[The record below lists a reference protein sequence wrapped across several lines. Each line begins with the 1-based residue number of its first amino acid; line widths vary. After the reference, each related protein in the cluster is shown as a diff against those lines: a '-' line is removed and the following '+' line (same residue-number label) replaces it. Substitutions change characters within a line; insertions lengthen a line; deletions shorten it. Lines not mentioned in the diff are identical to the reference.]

1 MIKSAKNVRYKIMTI
16 KDYFLVILSTFI
28 LGINY
33 VAVKVGV
40 NEFPPLFMVA
50 LRFTIVASILIWFA
64 KPIGKHFPAVLLFSI
79 TMGTLHFGLIFI
91 GFKKVD
97 ASLVAI
103 IFQLG
108 VPMSVI
114 FAWIFLGE
122 RFGWRRWIGIG
133 IAFAGAA
140 LIAGAPQSASNQ
152 FYLLI
157 IFISIL
163 AWAIASIQVK
173 KLAGY
178 DAISLSAW
186 MTLLAAPQ
194 LYIAS
199 AFLEEGQIVAV
210 TNASLSA
217 WGAVGF
223 TAIGASI
230 IGYGLWYHMIGKFS
244 VGRILPFGFLAP
256 LFGIA
261 SAVLF
266 LGERLTT
273 ITIIGGALILSG
285 VMFVQLRSIPKQ
297 PSNEEHDQKPLT

>member
-1 MIKSAKNVRYKIMTI
+1 MKFS
-16 KDYFLVILSTFI
+16 DYLLVFLSTFI
-28 LGINY
+28 LGVNY
-33 VAVKVGV
+33 VAVKIGV

-50 LRFTIVASILIWFA
+50 MRFTIVATILIWFA
-64 KPIGKHFPAVLLFSI
+64 KPPRGHFPEVLLFST
-79 TMGTLHFGLIFI
+79 TMGVLHFGLIFI
-91 GFKKVD
+91 GFGKVD

-122 RFGWRRWIGIG
+122 KFGWRRWLGIG
-133 IAFAGAA
+133 IAFSGAA
-140 LIAGAPQSASNQ
+140 LIAGAPQSNSNL
-152 FYLLI
+152 FYLMI
-157 IFISIL
+157 VFISIL

-173 KLAGY
+173 RLAEY

-194 LYIAS
+194 LFIIS
-199 AFLEEGQIVAV
+199 AVLETGQIEAL
-210 TNASLSA
+210 TDASLSA
-217 WGAVGF
+217 WGALFF

-230 IGYGLWYHMIGKFS
+230 IGYGLWYHLIGKFS

-273 ITIIGGALILSG
+273 LTIIGGGLILSG
-285 VMFVQLRSIPKQ
+285 VMFVQLRSMPKEQ
-297 PSNEEHDQKPLT
+297 LNKEHDQMPLT

>member
-1 MIKSAKNVRYKIMTI
+1 MKLT
-16 KDYFLVILSTFI
+16 DYFLAILSAFI
-28 LGINY
+28 LGVNY
-33 VAVKVGV
+33 VAVKLGV

-50 LRFTIVASILIWFA
+50 LRFTIVASVLLWFA
-64 KPIGKHFPAVLLFSI
+64 KPPRQHFPAVLLFSF

-91 GFKKVD
+91 GFENVD

-122 RFGWRRWIGIG
+122 RCGWRRWLG
-133 IAFAGAA
+133 IAIAFSGAA
-140 LIAGAPQSASNQ
+140 LIAGAPQSSSNI
-152 FYLLI
+152 FYLAI
-157 IFISIL
+157 VFISIL
-163 AWAIASIQVK
+163 AWAIASVQVK
-173 KLAGY
+173 RLANY

-194 LYIAS
+194 LYLAS
-199 AFLEEGQIVAV
+199 AILESGQIEAL
-210 TNASLSA
+210 TEASLAA
-217 WGAVGF
+217 WGGLFF

-230 IGYGLWYHMIGKFS
+230 IGYGLWYHLIGKYS
-244 VGRILPFGFLAP
+244 VGRIMPFGFLAP

-266 LGERLTT
+266 LEERLTL
-273 ITIIGGALILSG
+273 ITIIGAVLILSG
-285 VMFVQLRSIPKQ
+285 VMFVQLRSLPKRS
-297 PSNEEHDQKPLT
+297 SNDEHDPAPLT